1 MFKWFTKKEEKIE
14 QTVESVNTTHP
25 LMASV
30 EKILNKTN
38 LSPKGI
44 FEEFVRKTYKD
55 NLNSLYQYHV
65 ECSDINLNDECLRVS
80 FINQTKTICFYNI
93 VQDKFYYVSVKDTVT
108 KIRKHITP
116 GYDWFEHFLEFYIKT
131 LDTTEDLFVQTKERL
146 Q

>member
-1 MFKWFTKKEEKIE
+1 MFTWFTKKEEKIE

-30 EKILNKTN
+30 EKILNKSN

-55 NLNSLYQYHV
+55 NLNSLYQYRV
-65 ECSDINLNDECLRVS
+65 ECSDANLNDECLRISCVDS
-80 FINQTKTICFYNI
+80 IICFYNI
-93 VQDKFYYVSVKDTVT
+93 NTDEFHYLSPKNDSTD
-108 KIRKHITP
+108 IRNLRQP
-116 GYDWFEHFLEFYIKT
+116 SPSWFEYFLTFYVET

-146 Q
+146 L

>member
-1 MFKWFTKKEEKIE
+1 MFKWFNKKEEKIE
-14 QTVESVNTTHP
+14 QIVELVDTFTHP

-38 LSPKGI
+38 ISPKEV

-80 FINQTKTICFYNI
+80 FINQTICFYNI

-108 KIRKHITP
+108 NIRKHIIP
-116 GYDWFEHFLEFYIKT
+116 GYDWFEHFLEFYIET